1 MCAVAYPAAFKARG
15 NDGARRDDPAALH
28 SHPVGDRSDGRR
40 PERAPRSSAAARRAT
55 EGWNTSILF
64 MLAMPVAMGAFLVT
78 MIVRSNRRRDEFDA
92 AL

>member
-1 MCAVAYPAAFKARG
+1 
-15 NDGARRDDPAALH
+15 
-28 SHPVGDRSDGRR
+28 
-40 PERAPRSSAAARRAT
+40 
-55 EGWNTSILF
+55 